1 MNKDNNLTDSMRIG
15 NTNIPLKKHLSISL
29 TYVHGIG
36 KTLAK
41 NVLDKLNIP
50 HNSTVANLTLTQ
62 RNQIIN
68 EVERNYTIENTLKKN
83 IENCIK
89 RLIRINCYRGTRH
102 EKGLP
107 IHGRTSSNA
116 KTHKKLRAKGKRFY
130 LTLIN

>member
-29 TYVHGIG
+29 TYVQGIG

-83 IENCIK
+83 IENCI
-89 RLIRINCYRGTRH
+89 IRNTKMIISVVIKNT
-102 EKGLP
+102 
-107 IHGRTSSNA
+107 T
-116 KTHKKLRAKGKRFY
+116 KKISLKLMNIIGYTGKVTMY
-130 LTLIN
+130 QDMANQ